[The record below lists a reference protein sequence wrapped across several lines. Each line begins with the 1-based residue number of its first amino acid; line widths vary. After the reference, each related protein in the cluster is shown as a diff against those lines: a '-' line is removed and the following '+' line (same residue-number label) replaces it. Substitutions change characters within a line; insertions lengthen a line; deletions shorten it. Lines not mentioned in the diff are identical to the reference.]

1 MSNART
7 VALCLIGVV
16 VSLILVGIVSQTL
29 LRHVVQ
35 IVPALLALWLVL
47 RKPAVGAY
55 AATPIFAFWA
65 LIMAL
70 IWLYLLGLSGIA
82 SGSYSAVEITLT
94 VVIAACS
101 LLGITKSLRVGRP
114 LSRSMAVTAVLFLA
128 MQTVFMVASF
138 ENRLQSF

>member
-1 MSNART
+1 M
-7 VALCLIGVV
+7 
-16 VSLILVGIVSQTL
+16 SQTL

-35 IVPALLALWLVL
+35 IVPALFALWLVL

-55 AATPIFAFWA
+55 AATPIFAFWVM
-65 LIMAL
+65 IMAL

-82 SGSYSAVEITLT
+82 SGSYSAIEIILT

-101 LLGITKSLRVGRP
+101 LLGITRSLRIGRP
-114 LSRSMAVTAVLFLA
+114 LSRSIAVTAIPFLA
-128 MQTVFMVASF
+128 MQIVFMVASF